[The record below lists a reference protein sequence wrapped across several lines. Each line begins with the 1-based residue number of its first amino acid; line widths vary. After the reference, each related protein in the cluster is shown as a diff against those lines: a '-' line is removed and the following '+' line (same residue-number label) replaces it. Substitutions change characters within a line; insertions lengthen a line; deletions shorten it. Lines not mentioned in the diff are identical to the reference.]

1 MATEHGRWGRSARQS
16 ARSPSCLSVGGIGD
30 AIKGVIPGFAGGV
43 DNFRGGLSGVVGER
57 GPELVN
63 LPRGSSVTPGGGMGN
78 TYNFNFP
85 NYVGSQDDLRRM
97 INEAR
102 LEFERRGN

>member
-1 MATEHGRWGRSARQS
+1 MASGG
-16 ARSPSCLSVGGIGD
+16 SVTR
-30 AIKGVIPGFAGGV
+30 GGV
-43 DNFRGGLSGVVGER
+43 VDVHANER
-57 GPELVN
+57 IF
-63 LPRGSSVTPGGGMGN
+63 LPTGAQVQPAGAGGGGMGN

>member
-1 MATEHGRWGRSARQS
+1 MDRG
-16 ARSPSCLSVGGIGD
+16 
-30 AIKGVIPGFAGGV
+30 AG
-43 DNFRGGLSGVVGER
+43 
-57 GPELVN
+57 
-63 LPRGSSVTPGGGMGN
+63 GGGMGGN